1 MENQEVKI
9 IYIKNSP
16 AQKKANKKY
25 YEQNKEKIS
34 QQKKEKYIQNKQ
46 DEDYMNKIRQNARDN
61 YQKRKLKKSE

>member
-1 MENQEVKI
+1 MENQEIQI

-16 AQKKANKKY
+16 AQKKANKRY

-34 QQKKEKYIQNKQ
+34 QQKKDKYLQKKQ
-46 DEDYMNKIRQNARDN
+46 DENYMNHIRQQAKDN